1 MSGST
6 NYGLIENAITHPA
19 NGYFASPGYVAGTNL
34 ILNGSGGGTLA
45 ASLANSSQFEADPF
59 PRAIVSRMKM
69 YYPDLNFANPNG
81 ATRFTNE
88 YYTQQVTNF
97 ADSNLLTTFPADLSL
112 LRFPLL
118 PLGITPS
125 VAVYKKQ

>member
-19 NGYFASPGYVAGTNL
+19 NGFFTTQGYPAGAF
-34 ILNGSGGGTLA
+34 LA
-45 ASLANSSQFEADPF
+45 NSANSSQFEADPF

-69 YYPDLNFANPNG
+69 YYPDFNFQNPNG
-81 ATRFTNE
+81 ATRFSNE
-88 YYTQQVTNF
+88 YYTQQVTDF
-97 ADSNLLTTFPADLSL
+97 ADANLSTTFPADLSL

-118 PLGITPS
+118 PLGMTPS
-125 VAVYKKQ
+125 VAVYKK